1 MTEPDTIEHK
11 GEVVGKVLGCQI
23 RIVTTDDG
31 KRHFESDCLSKKA
44 RDDLMAVFEE
54 EAILRITPKAFLEE
68 AIPGLVKPEPKVPE
82 PEPEPEPEPK
92 ES

>member
-11 GEVVGKVLGCQI
+11 GQVVGKVLGCEI

-31 KRHFESDCLSKKA
+31 KKHFESDCLSKQA
-44 RDDLMAVFEE
+44 RDNLMAVFEE

-68 AIPGLVKPEPKVPE
+68 IPGLVKPEPK